1 MTYTVLCGDVS
12 EVLPTLAPESFDAVL
27 CDPPYGLSFM
37 GKAWDHGVPS
47 REVWEAVARTLKP
60 GAHLLAFGG
69 TRTFH
74 RLAVA
79 IEDAGFEVR
88 DCLSWLYGS
97 GFPKSLDISKAIDKA
112 AGAEREVVGTKF
124 GQPGYSLTDGR
135 PGGVAMEGSVDGSL
149 RNGAAECAIT
159 APATPAARQ
168 WQGYGSALKPAW
180 EPCIVAMKPTDGTF
194 AENALRHGVAGLNV
208 DGGRIGSGPRPT
220 DDGQRGRRPR
230 GMGEPGERKGDPRP
244 NGPMYQDGEGGRW
257 PANLILDEGAARLL
271 DEMSGERKSPRP
283 YRFSGKASGGYGGNI
298 GNGIGHEREYG
309 DTGGA
314 SRFFYC
320 AKSSRRE
327 REAGLSDAGIER
339 NHHPTLKPLALCEY
353 LARLIL
359 PPKRDTPRRLL
370 VPFSGSGSEMIGALL
385 AGWDEVVGIEREAEY
400 VAIAE
405 ARLAHWTKGK
415 AEESD
420 GGQMELIA

>member
-1 MTYTVLCGDVS
+1 MTYAVLCGDVS

-37 GKAWDHGVPS
+37 QKIWDHGVPS

-112 AGAEREVVGTKF
+112 AGAEREVVGRR
-124 GQPGYSLTDGR
+124 TDGC
-135 PGGVAMEGSVDGSL
+135 GNTEASIHKSEGF
-149 RNGAAECAIT
+149 AASRSAEFDVT
-159 APATPAARQ
+159 APATDAARQ

-208 DGGRIGSGPRPT
+208 DGCRIGTVRGVPASISRNKNPNGDFGPRSAGT
-220 DDGQRGRRPR
+220 VSDL
-230 GMGEPGERKGDPRP
+230 DP
-244 NGPMYQDGEGGRW
+244 NLGRW
-257 PANLILDEGAARLL
+257 PANLLLDEEAARLL
-271 DEMSGERKSPRP
+271 DEMSGERK
-283 YRFSGKASGGYGGNI
+283 AGNSV
-298 GNGIGHEREYG
+298 RG
-309 DTGGA
+309 DEPSIPA
-314 SRFFYC
+314 MH
-320 AKSSRRE
+320 
-327 REAGLSDAGIER
+327 D
-339 NHHPTLKPLALCEY
+339 
-353 LARLIL
+353 
-359 PPKRDTPRRLL
+359 
-370 VPFSGSGSEMIGALL
+370 GALL

-405 ARLAHWTKGK
+405 ARLRHWT
-415 AEESD
+415 D
-420 GGQMELIA
+420 GAQLELTA